1 MAVGATSVT
10 LQSATDD
17 DNIALPAGHYF
28 FAIDGDNAQKEHIS
42 CDLSGTSLTNIKS
55 LSRQGVETS
64 GCVRTHR
71 VGSSVTLTDFAH
83 IKYINDL
90 IAGTT
95 QLNSAVP
102 LAYDG
107 TADMTGNDN
116 KLATVAYVKGIAIA
130 GSPDAT
136 TTTKGISK
144 MSVAPVSPTSPIAVG
159 DNDGRVPTQNENDAL
174 VGTSGT
180 PVSSSNKLVDNADT
194 TGTGSIVRASV
205 TTGLVRFG
213 GTGSDGALAIS
224 SGTTTVDCA
233 GAAVLVK
240 NYSSVSI
247 TGTAKLAFSNA
258 NANGTV
264 VILKSQGAVTL
275 TSSQTPMIDCSAMG
289 GAGGVAGATGASAG
303 ATAADTNAFTLF
315 VSKGGLGGT
324 TSGVAAAAPAKPTA
338 IAPVSFITATFKE
351 LIKYGLQLWVGGGG
365 GGGGAQNASNNS
377 TQGTGGRGGG
387 CLVIEC
393 AGALNF
399 TTASGISVAGGAA
412 TAPTN
417 TTFGGAGAGGAAG
430 MCLVL
435 YNTLTAASGTI
446 TVTGGAGAANG
457 TNVGASS
464 GSSGA
469 TPYTVGLIGI
479 VGPGTSPVGAT
490 GESLIAANTLF
501 A

>member
-1 MAVGATSVT
+1 VATLLGKIVADFTTSLATAMAVGATSVT

-107 TADMTGNDN
+107 VADMTGNDN
-116 KLATVAYVKGIAIA
+116 KLATVAYVKSVAIA

-136 TTTKGISK
+136 TATKGITK

-180 PVSSSNKLVDNADT
+180 AVSSANKLVDAADVSNAAAS
-194 TGTGSIVRASV
+194 GKIVRAVGTALPALDGSNLTGNPALNGANFTNIPPGAYVSGV
-205 TTGLVRFG
+205 TA
-213 GTGSDGALAIS
+213 ALSTSSAANNDVTITTTFTPRLIRIKYWIQGHTFS
-224 SGTTTVDCA
+224 SGTNQYTAAKGEAIYNGTTLISNNYAWELSSATDNTAPIGSSTALSFDTSPDSTSAPTA
-233 GAAVLVK
+233 GDSGL
-240 NYSSVSI
+240 
-247 TGTAKLAFSNA
+247 
-258 NANGTV
+258 ANG
-264 VILKSQGAVTL
+264 G
-275 TSSQTPMIDCSAMG
+275 
-289 GAGGVAGATGASAG
+289 
-303 ATAADTNAFTLF
+303 
-315 VSKGGLGGT
+315 
-324 TSGVAAAAPAKPTA
+324 
-338 IAPVSFITATFKE
+338 
-351 LIKYGLQLWVGGGG
+351 
-365 GGGGAQNASNNS
+365 
-377 TQGTGGRGGG
+377 
-387 CLVIEC
+387 
-393 AGALNF
+393 
-399 TTASGISVAGGAA
+399 
-412 TAPTN
+412 
-417 TTFGGAGAGGAAG
+417 
-430 MCLVL
+430 
-435 YNTLTAASGTI
+435 I
-446 TVTGGAGAANG
+446 TVTLSIASVSSTTFVIRRLTAING
-457 TNVGASS
+457 TNS
-464 GSSGA
+464 
-469 TPYTVGLIGI
+469 
-479 VGPGTSPVGAT
+479 
-490 GESLIAANTLF
+490 NTARARISYEAF